1 MRGEAGHSPDG
12 ETERTGD
19 AERLGDTERIG
30 DTERAAG
37 RERPKRGS
45 LGGTIG
51 GIIVGFDQQIFRTTP
66 PVQELVAKGQPVR
79 GVSGQDPGLTV
90 VFPEGVIEVDG
101 SPIADAVADP
111 NPVTGSNP
119 IAEGDEAPASPTL
132 KDRKG

>member
-1 MRGEAGHSPDG
+1 MRGEAADEPDRD
-12 ETERTGD
+12 TERT
-19 AERLGDTERIG
+19 GDTERIG

-37 RERPKRGS
+37 RERPKRRKRGS

-66 PVQELVAKGQPVR
+66 PVQELLAKGQPVR

-90 VFPEGVIEVDG
+90 VFPEDVIEVDG